1 MSILVVDDSDDTRLL
16 IETILSKAGHKDVLT
31 CSSVS
36 EALKIL
42 EDREVDLILM
52 DVLMPEIDGIEACRL
67 IKRNKDLLDIPII
80 MVTAK
85 DDMEYLQQA
94 FSAGALDYITKPF
107 NRIELLARVRSALKL
122 KQEMDKRKARER
134 ELEQMAKALEE
145 ANERLKRLS
154 SLDGLTGIANRRVFD
169 ETLEAELKRAKRQK
183 SPISLI
189 LIDVDYFKLYN
200 DSYGHIKGDE
210 CLKKIADVL
219 SGALKRAGDLAA
231 RYGGEEFACILANT
245 DVEGALG
252 MAEKICAG
260 VRALK
265 IPHERSPFG
274 IVTVSIGIASL
285 IPSKSLTVERLINC
299 ADTALYRAKR
309 DGKNQIKVYREE
321 LLSVK

>member
-42 EDREVDLILM
+42 QDREVDLILM